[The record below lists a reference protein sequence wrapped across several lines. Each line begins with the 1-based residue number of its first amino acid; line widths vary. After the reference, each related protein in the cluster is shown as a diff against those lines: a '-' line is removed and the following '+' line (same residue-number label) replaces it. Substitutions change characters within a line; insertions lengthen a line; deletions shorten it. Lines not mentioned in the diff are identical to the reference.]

1 MRVII
6 ANTFGQLKKKRGFW
20 EKAVC
25 DLRQQSIEEEFVYVV
40 FCDEPVF
47 ENNACFQAVSLLSL
61 FAIQANLAQ
70 LGRAA
75 HS

>member
-47 ENNACFQAVSLLSL
+47 ENNACFL
-61 FAIQANLAQ
+61 
-70 LGRAA
+70 
-75 HS
+75 